1 MAVSVRMDPLM
12 EKELELAAKRKG
24 ITKSQFIVDAVQHA
38 LGHQDPYALLLK
50 IQAEEQASPRYQ
62 AMEEAFRGERF
73 QGDLSDSDA
82 VRGYIRNKLRK
93 KHGLDAG

>member
-24 ITKSQFIVDAVQHA
+24 VTKSQFIINAVRHA

-50 IQAEEQASPRYQ
+50 IEAEEQASPRYR
-62 AMEEAFRGERF
+62 AMEQAFGSEGFR
-73 QGDLSDSDA
+73 GDLSDSDA
-82 VRGYIRNKLRK
+82 VRSYIRDKLRK

>member
-24 ITKSQFIVDAVQHA
+24 VTKSQFIIDAVQHA

-50 IQAEEQASPRYQ
+50 IEAEEQASPRYQ
-62 AMEEAFRGERF
+62 VMEKAFANDRF
-73 QGDLSDSDA
+73 QGDLGDSDA
-82 VRGYIRNKLRK
+82 VRTYIRDKLKK